1 MVTCGQGVAMRG
13 KGLGANVIVTEVD
26 SFRALQAKMD
36 GFRVMPIVE
45 AVKDG
50 DIFITVTGNKNVI
63 DIHHIKE
70 MKDGVLL
77 ANAGHFDAEIN
88 VKELKN
94 LSTAQRKVRP
104 YMDEYILDEKKVF
117 VLGEARLINLAAAE
131 GHPSVVMAQSFCG
144 QALAIEYGLKNKDK
158 LKIGV
163 NELPKEIDQTIAK
176 LQLEALGIKHDNLTD
191 EQEKYMNSWQ
201 EGT

>member
-1 MVTCGQGVAMRG
+1 MWEENETYEGVFLVTFVNYGRLEYKKLTLSVE
-13 KGLGANVIVTEVD
+13 TET
-26 SFRALQAKMD
+26 LTKIQEAKLL
-36 GFRVMPIVE
+36 IE
-45 AVKDG
+45 AYKQ
-50 DIFITVTGNKNVI
+50 FI
-63 DIHHIKE
+63 
-70 MKDGVLL
+70 
-77 ANAGHFDAEIN
+77 
-88 VKELKN
+88 
-94 LSTAQRKVRP
+94 
-104 YMDEYILDEKKVF
+104 DEYILDEKKVF